1 MTQADIEHFNDSLT
15 RCISNPD
22 FLKRFYELFMA
33 SSPEVR
39 DRFRQTD
46 FQKQHRVLKASLFM
60 MMLAADGHQEGLD
73 HVARLGARHSKRDL
87 DIPPHLYDLWLQC
100 LIQAVR
106 ECDRLFTPETERV
119 WRQMM
124 EKGIASMKAAYE
136 TNIGME

>member
-1 MTQADIEHFNDSLT
+1 MMQADIECFNDSLT
-15 RCISNPD
+15 RCISEPR

-39 DRFRQTD
+39 DKFKQTD

-60 MMLAADGHQEGLD
+60 IMLAADGHQEGLD
-73 HVARLGARHSKRDL
+73 HLASPGARHSKRGL

-100 LIQAVR
+100 LIQIVR
-106 ECDRLFTPETERV
+106 ECDRLFTSETERI

-124 EKGIASMKAAYE
+124 EQGIASMKAAYE
-136 TNIGME
+136 AKSGSE